1 MPRPTRP
8 VGLYD
13 PQYEPDACGVAFVAR
28 LNGEPSH
35 ETVRRAVVA
44 LENLEHRGAAGA
56 DPNTGDGAGVLLQ
69 LPDELLRG
77 VIGEDLPPPGR
88 YGVAVCFLPQD
99 EARRAELEA
108 LLTRTV
114 EGEGQCVVGWRDVP
128 VDKDYV
134 GITANYFAP
143 YIKQLV
149 IAASQNLAGDPEAF
163 ERKLY
168 VIRRVAEK
176 AAGPDLVIPSLSS
189 RTIVYK
195 GMLTAPQLLGY
206 FPDLQDERTQSA
218 LALVHSRFSTNTFP
232 SWELA
237 HPYRMIAHNGEI
249 NTLRGNVNWMRARE
263 SQLACELFGDDLQK
277 VLPVIRPSGSDS
289 ATFDNVLELLVLA
302 GRSLP
307 HAIMM
312 MIPEAYEGRD
322 DLPEAL
328 KGFYAFHSCLMEPW
342 DGPAAVAFTDGRVV
356 GATLDRN
363 GLRPGRWLETQDG
376 WVVLG
381 SETGVMDVPADQVKR
396 KGRLQPGKLF
406 LVDLERGV
414 IVDDA
419 EVKRSV

>member
-1 MPRPTRP
+1 MSRMPRPTQP

-13 PQYEPDACGVAFVAR
+13 PSYEHDACGVAFVAR
-28 LNGEPSH
+28 LDGKPTH

-56 DPNTGDGAGVLLQ
+56 DPNTGDGAGMLLQ

-77 VIGEDLPPPGR
+77 VIGDDLPPPGR
-88 YGVAVCFLPQD
+88 YGVAVCFLPQ
-99 EARRAELEA
+99 EEERRAELEA

-114 EGEGQCVVGWRDVP
+114 EAEGQRVIGWRDVP

-134 GITANYFAP
+134 GITANLFAP

-149 IAASQNLAGDPEAF
+149 VAASDELATDQDAF

-168 VIRRVAEK
+168 VIRRVAEL
-176 AAGPDLVIPSLSS
+176 AAGPDLVIPSFSS

-206 FPDLQDERTQSA
+206 YPDLQDPRTKTA

-237 HPYRMIAHNGEI
+237 HPYRYIAHNGEI

-263 SQLACELFGDDLQK
+263 SQLASELFGADLEK
-277 VLPVIRPSGSDS
+277 VLPVVRPGGSDS

-307 HAIMM
+307 HAMM
-312 MIPEAYEGRD
+312 MMVPAAWEGRE
-322 DLPEAL
+322 DLPEHL
-328 KGFYAFHSCLMEPW
+328 RGFYAYHEKLMELW
-342 DGPAAVAFTDGRVV
+342 DGPASITFSDGRVL
-356 GATLDRN
+356 GAKLDR
-363 GLRPGRWLETQDG
+363 
-376 WVVLG
+376 
-381 SETGVMDVPADQVKR
+381 
-396 KGRLQPGKLF
+396 
-406 LVDLERGV
+406 
-414 IVDDA
+414 
-419 EVKRSV
+419 